1 LTDGSIKL
9 LHKESGSP
17 VFVKETQIIGEK
29 GKKVVDE
36 DVDFFEVDVN
46 APEDADLH
54 ITEPAKQHLTELAT
68 RIVRRNSLK
77 KTQSDIPEWAE

>member
-1 LTDGSIKL
+1 MTDGSIKL

-46 APEDADLH
+46 APEDADLVS
-54 ITEPAKQHLTELAT
+54 I
-68 RIVRRNSLK
+68 
-77 KTQSDIPEWAE
+77 